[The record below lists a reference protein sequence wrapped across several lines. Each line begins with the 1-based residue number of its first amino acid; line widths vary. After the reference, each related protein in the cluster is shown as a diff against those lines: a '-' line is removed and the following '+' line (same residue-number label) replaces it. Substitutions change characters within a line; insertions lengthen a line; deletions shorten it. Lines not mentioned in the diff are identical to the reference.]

1 MYVGIHACMYVYMYV
16 GMYVCIYLSIDACM
30 YVCMYVRTYVCMFI
44 CPIPSHLFIPHVS
57 QPDMSEHVTI
67 KLNESLSALR
77 PMTCT
82 IH

>member
-1 MYVGIHACMYVYMYV
+1 MYLS
-16 GMYVCIYLSIDACM
+16 IYLSM
-30 YVCMYVRTYVCMFI
+30 HVCMYVRTYVCMYK

-57 QPDMSEHVTI
+57 QPDMSENVTI